1 MHMHNHKFEKN
12 SSPRSSVL
20 SKSVGMLILFS
31 RLEPTRERARD
42 SEALPSYT
50 NSRDGGRVKTQAKA
64 VPLEALKG
72 ATSKN
77 ESRWDNAYLGK
88 HFVPFVLI
96 PPPRK
101 AAADSSIL

>member
-31 RLEPTRERARD
+31 RLEPTSAHATAKH
-42 SEALPSYT
+42 SPLTQTHGMA
-50 NSRDGGRVKTQAKA
+50 GGSKHNAKA

-88 HFVPFVLI
+88 LTLFCSFLF
-96 PPPRK
+96 PRLERRQRFN
-101 AAADSSIL
+101 SEG